1 MKGIALIPSKRDEA
15 MKRLKEKIDRFM
27 IGRYGMDRLNQFLA
41 ILVLILVAVDLFT
54 HSKVIYWLELIG
66 LVLFYFRMISKN
78 FKARE
83 KENQIYLSLYLKAQD
98 MVMKWK
104 FRFEQSRKYHIY
116 KCPNCGQKIR
126 IPRGKGRISIH
137 CPKCNIDFIRKS

>member
-1 MKGIALIPSKRDEA
+1 

-83 KENQIYLSLYLKAQD
+83 KENQIYLRLYLKAQD
-98 MVMKWK
+98 MGMKWE
-104 FRFEQSRKYHIY
+104 FRFEQARKYHIY

>member
-1 MKGIALIPSKRDEA
+1 

-41 ILVLILVAVDLFT
+41 ILVLILVAIDLFT

-126 IPRGKGRISIH
+126 IPRGKGKISIH